1 MGLVKQYFEEEGNV
15 KEAYLR
21 RQIED
26 CGSRNKSFLNHGFEY
41 LCFCGIYELKEIT
54 DQAVDQYPL
63 WLRQRGV
70 TYEPLLK
77 AYQGSLKK
85 WKQHSQ
91 LLDYAELVDEL
102 RECKE
107 VNPSL
112 LNKVQYFLVQEGV
125 HHLREMDCELRERYA
140 KFLSHEIKGKVN
152 QSTYLKEFDR
162 IKLHQ
167 IKEATYGPF
176 VGKVRLRLEEKKI
189 YLAYHPDYRIA
200 KKLFNVKNKERLVWD
215 FSLPAEKKLKQQ
227 TLDVINYALEHT
239 ETLKELDVY
248 ICPLKELYLFCV
260 REKYRRL
267 IFWN

>member
-91 LLDYAELVDEL
+91 LLDYAELVEEL

-140 KFLSHEIKGKVN
+140 KFLSHEINGKVN

-162 IKLHQ
+162 MKLHQ
-167 IKEATYGPF
+167 IKEA
-176 VGKVRLRLEEKKI
+176 
-189 YLAYHPDYRIA
+189 
-200 KKLFNVKNKERLVWD
+200 
-215 FSLPAEKKLKQQ
+215 S
-227 TLDVINYALEHT
+227 
-239 ETLKELDVY
+239 
-248 ICPLKELYLFCV
+248 
-260 REKYRRL
+260 
-267 IFWN
+267 